1 MRALYTNQQNVSKVL
16 RKSKRSQSAFV
27 GNGCFTALH
36 SEHSPFQA
44 ASRHMP
50 SVFSGTAPFPIF
62 VKKILFKRTEQAPLC
77 FEQETAHGNIQDQPD
92 QGKIDD
98 RGTAAVADEREGD
111 ADHRHDPHYH
121 AGVDKDLPK
130 EVNENPRR
138 EVAPEPILGPP
149 HRLENTQ

>member
-1 MRALYTNQQNVSKVL
+1 
-16 RKSKRSQSAFV
+16 
-27 GNGCFTALH
+27 
-36 SEHSPFQA
+36 
-44 ASRHMP
+44 MP

-98 RGTAAVADEREGD
+98 RGAAAVADEREGD

-130 EVNENPRR
+130 ITDDNRKCRPFSVI
-138 EVAPEPILGPP
+138 VSQQVTDSIIS
-149 HRLENTQ
+149 TFIF

>member
-62 VKKILFKRTEQAPLC
+62 VKKILFKQTKQAPLC

-98 RGTAAVADEREGD
+98 RGAAAVADEREGD

-138 EVAPEPILGPP
+138 EVAPKPIFGPP